1 MMTEEIPKIKIIDA
15 KNFVGKTVTIGAWLR
30 QKRGSGKIAF
40 LQLRDGTAFFQGVVA
55 KADVSEEVF
64 ETAKSLKQET
74 SIYVTGEIHEDAR
87 SSFGYEMAVSDIKV
101 IGESHDYP
109 ITPKEHGTEFLFDER
124 HLYLRHLKPFATL
137 KIRNTLVA
145 ATYEFFNK
153 EGFTKLDAPVLT
165 GSAPEGT
172 TELFETDYFGEPAFL
187 SQTGQLYA
195 EAGAMAFGKV
205 FTFGPTFR
213 AEKSKTRRHLTEFW
227 MIEPEMAF
235 MDQEESLKLQ
245 ERYIAFLISKVLEN
259 NDQELDIL
267 KRDKDLLR
275 SYTQLPYPRV
285 SYDDAVKLLQ
295 DNDFDVE
302 WGVDFGSPEETF
314 LANHFAKP
322 VFIVNFPKAIKPFY
336 MKRHKTRDDIV
347 VSADLLAP
355 EGYGEIIGGSERDT
369 DYDYLKNEIEKLGLN
384 MDEYAWY
391 LDLRKYGSVPHSG
404 FGLGLERMVTFVTG
418 EEHIREAIPF
428 PRMTNRLRP

>member
-1 MMTEEIPKIKIIDA
+1 MTEEIPKIKIIDA

-336 MKRHKTRDDIV
+336 MKRHKTRDDII

>member
-1 MMTEEIPKIKIIDA
+1 MTEEIPKIKIIDA

-64 ETAKSLKQET
+64 ETAKSLKRET

>member
-1 MMTEEIPKIKIIDA
+1 MTEEIPKIKIIDA

-109 ITPKEHGTEFLFDER
+109 ITPKEHGTDFLFDER

-145 ATYEFFNK
+145 ATYEFLNK

-259 NDQELDIL
+259 NNQELDIL

-322 VFIVNFPKAIKPFY
+322 VFIVDFPKAIKPFY
-336 MKRHKTRDDIV
+336 MKRHKIRDDIV

-355 EGYGEIIGGSERDT
+355 EGYGEIIGGSERET

>member
-1 MMTEEIPKIKIIDA
+1 MTEEIPKIKIIDA

-322 VFIVNFPKAIKPFY
+322 MFIVNFPKAIKPFY

>member
-1 MMTEEIPKIKIIDA
+1 MTEEIPKIKIIDA

-227 MIEPEMAF
+227 MVEPEMAF

>member
-1 MMTEEIPKIKIIDA
+1 MTEQTIPTIQIKDA
-15 KNFVGKTVTIGAWLR
+15 PQYVGQTVKIGAWLR
-30 QKRGSGKIAF
+30 NKRGSGKMAF
-40 LQLRDGTAFFQGVVA
+40 LQLRDGTAFFQAVVA
-55 KADVSEEVF
+55 KADVSEKLF
-64 ETAKSLKQET
+64 ETAKELKQE
-74 SIYVTGEIHEDAR
+74 SSMYVTGVINQDKR
-87 SSFGYEMAVSDIKV
+87 SKFGYEMKVSDIQV

-124 HLYLRHLKPFATL
+124 HLYLRHIKPFATL
-137 KIRNTLVA
+137 KIRNTLIA

-153 EGFTKLDAPVLT
+153 EGFIKLDAPLLT

-172 TELFETDYFGEPAFL
+172 TELFETDYFGQDAYL

-195 EAGAMAFGKV
+195 ESGAMAFSKV
-205 FTFGPTFR
+205 FTFGPAFR

-235 MDQEESLKLQ
+235 YDQDASLELQ
-245 ERYIAFLISKVLEN
+245 ERYVAFLIEKVLEQN
-259 NDQELDIL
+259 EQELDL
-267 KRDKDLLR
+267 LGRDKELLK
-275 SYTQLPYPRV
+275 SYTKLPFPRV
-285 SYDDAVKLLQ
+285 SYDDAIKLLQ
-295 DNDFDVE
+295 DNGFDVE

-314 LANHFAKP
+314 LANHFSKP
-322 VFIVNFPKAIKPFY
+322 VFIVNFPKAIKAFY
-336 MKRHKTRDDIV
+336 MKRHPEREDVV

-369 DYDYLKNEIEKLGLN
+369 DYDYLKQRIEEEGQSLEDYN
-384 MDEYAWY
+384 WY
-391 LDLRKYGSVPHSG
+391 LDLRKFGSVPHSG

-428 PRMTNRLRP
+428 PRMMHRLRP

>member
-1 MMTEEIPKIKIIDA
+1 MTEEIPKIKIIDA

-369 DYDYLKNEIEKLGLN
+369 DYDYLKNEIEKIGLN

>member
-1 MMTEEIPKIKIIDA
+1 MTEEIPKIKIIDA

-109 ITPKEHGTEFLFDER
+109 ITPKEHGIEFLFDER

-322 VFIVNFPKAIKPFY
+322 VFIVDFPKAIKPFY

-355 EGYGEIIGGSERDT
+355 EGYGEIIGGSERET
-369 DYDYLKNEIEKLGLN
+369 DYDYLKNEIKKLGLN

>member
-1 MMTEEIPKIKIIDA
+1 MTEEIPKIKIIDA

-322 VFIVNFPKAIKPFY
+322 VFIVDFPKAIKPFY